1 MSKVNADGLCLLNAF
16 KSCLLHDFGEI
27 ISISAVKETITS
39 FLCENAE
46 QYVGFHTESPDAL
59 LEDVQKFFET
69 KVHATSDIC
78 DMLIRILA
86 DAFEISIKLYQ
97 KHSSGKVQELKFTC
111 AQSEREIWMKFYS
124 DPKKDEGNH
133 YDSVVITSDGTV
145 EPVGFDLTRG
155 SLQDTMDSSQ
165 DNTLDLSDLL
175 GPEGSKGVPTINRGN
190 YFPLGMFSEMDP
202 IEVDQLPP
210 EVDGMKWYKIKCT
223 SANYTLK
230 DW

>member
-27 ISISAVKETITS
+27 ISISAVKQNITS

-111 AQSEREIWMKFYS
+111 AQSQREIWMKFYR

-133 YDSVVITSDGTV
+133 YDSVVVTSDGTL
-145 EPVGFDLTRG
+145 EPVGFDLTGG
-155 SLQDTMDSSQ
+155 SL
-165 DNTLDLSDLL
+165 
-175 GPEGSKGVPTINRGN
+175 
-190 YFPLGMFSEMDP
+190 
-202 IEVDQLPP
+202 
-210 EVDGMKWYKIKCT
+210 
-223 SANYTLK
+223 
-230 DW
+230 

>member
-1 MSKVNADGLCLLNAF
+1 MSEVNADGLCLLNAF

-27 ISISAVKETITS
+27 ISIRTVKEKITG

-46 QYVGFHTESPDAL
+46 QYVGYHTESPDAL

-86 DAFEISIKLYQ
+86 DAFEIRIKLYQ
-97 KHSSGKVQELKFTC
+97 KHSSGKVQELNFPC
-111 AQSEREIWMKFYS
+111 AQSEREFWMKFYH
-124 DPKKDEGNH
+124 DPKKDDGNH
-133 YDSVVITSDGTV
+133 YDSVVLTSDGTLQ
-145 EPVGFDLTRG
+145 PVGFDLTTG

-165 DNTLDLSDLL
+165 DSTLDLLDLL
-175 GPEGSKGVPTINRGN
+175 KPEGSEAVPKINRGN
-190 YFPLGMFSEMDP
+190 YFPVNIFSEMEP

-210 EVDGMKWYKIKCT
+210 DVDGMKWYKIKCT
-223 SANYTLK
+223 SENYA
-230 DW
+230 